1 MRQGKNK
8 CWMIFFVIFC
18 QINRIN
24 LVFINNFSCCVLIFI
39 NFFLQHLL
47 YLIVTTDLRIN
58 KIVYFKGQT
67 Y

>member
-1 MRQGKNK
+1 M
-8 CWMIFFVIFC
+8 
-18 QINRIN
+18 
-24 LVFINNFSCCVLIFI
+24 LCVDFY
-39 NFFLQHLL
+39 NFFLQHLHLL